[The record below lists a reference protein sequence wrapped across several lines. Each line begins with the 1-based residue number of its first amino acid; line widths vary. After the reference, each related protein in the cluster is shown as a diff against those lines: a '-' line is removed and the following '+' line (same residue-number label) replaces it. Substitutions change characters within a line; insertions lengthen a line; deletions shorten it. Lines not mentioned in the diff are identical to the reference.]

1 MRILVTGANGQLGSE
16 IEVLSRHYSSDSF
29 IFVDKEVMPLDNL
42 EEVLKVLDHE
52 KPDIIVSAGA
62 YTAVDM
68 AESAADLVD
77 MVNHLS
83 VAAIAKWS
91 RANQAKL
98 IHISTDYV
106 FDGNQEEPLKEDQP
120 TDPINMYGLSK
131 LRAEKAI
138 TQSGADAVIIR
149 TAWVYSNFGA
159 NFVKTMIRL
168 MSERKEISVINDQ
181 VGSPTYAKDLAQ
193 AIFDIINSQNWERGI
208 YHYSNEGKISWYDFA
223 VEIKRLKNLDCI
235 INPIPTAQYPTPA
248 KRPKFSLLDKTK
260 IKKQFDIV
268 VPDWKSSLIEMLN
281 KEKTTT

>member
-1 MRILVTGANGQLGSE
+1 MKILVTGANGQLGSE
-16 IEVLSRHYSSDSF
+16 IEVLSLHLPTDNF
-29 IFVDKEVMPLDNL
+29 VFVDKEAMPLDNL

-52 KPDIIVSAGA
+52 KPQVIVSAGA
-62 YTAVDM
+62 YTAVDL
-68 AESAADLVD
+68 AESEVDLVD
-77 MVNHLS
+77 KVNHLS
-83 VAAIAKWS
+83 VAAIAEWTKV
-91 RANQAKL
+91 NQAKL

-106 FDGNQEEPLKEDQP
+106 FDGNQEEPLTEDQP

-131 LRAEKAI
+131 LRAENAI
-138 TQSGADAVIIR
+138 MQSGADAVIIR

-168 MSERKEISVINDQ
+168 MSERDEIGVINDQ

-193 AIFDIINSQNWERGI
+193 AILDIIHSQNWKKGI

-223 VEIKRLKNLDCI
+223 VEIQQLKKIDCL
-235 INPIPTAQYPTPA
+235 INPIPTTQYPTPA

-260 IKKQFDIV
+260 IKKQFGVV

-281 KEKTTT
+281 NEKITI